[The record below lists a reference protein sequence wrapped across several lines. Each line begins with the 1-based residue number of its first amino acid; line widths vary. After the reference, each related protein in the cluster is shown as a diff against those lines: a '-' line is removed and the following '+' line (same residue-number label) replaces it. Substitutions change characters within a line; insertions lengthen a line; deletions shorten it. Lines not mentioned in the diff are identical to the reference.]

1 MKRFK
6 NFLENYDVYL
16 DMPSKKTEEEEARS
30 TNSAYLNLNSQLN
43 PYNQNWT
50 TDMYLANVINP
61 RNSMELEKTYNTDVG
76 IAFDQDADTGE
87 LYGSPE
93 GFKAVAKRDRENKNI
108 KLSPPPT
115 MDEIKR
121 RIFNVFDRG

>member
-6 NFLENYDVYL
+6 EFLTENND
-16 DMPSKKTEEEEARS
+16 EEDRKV
-30 TNSAYLNLNSQLN
+30 NSAYLNLNSQLN
-43 PYNQNWT
+43 PYNQNWI

-93 GFKAVAKRDRENKNI
+93 GFKAVAKRDKENKNI

-121 RIFNVFDRG
+121 RIFNIFDRG